1 MSDQDAGAELAE
13 LIDFIAR
20 ALVDLP
26 DEVDVTEVAGE
37 QTSVLE
43 LRVAPEDIGRVIGKQ
58 GRTVRAMRTL
68 LSAVSMKL
76 RRRAVLEI
84 IE

>member
-1 MSDQDAGAELAE
+1 LSDKDAGAELAE

-26 DEVDVTEVAGE
+26 DEVEVTEVAGE

-43 LRVAPEDIGRVIGKQ
+43 LRVAAEDIGRVIGKQ

>member
-1 MSDQDAGAELAE
+1 MSDSDSGAQLAE
-13 LIDFIAR
+13 LVEFIAR
-20 ALVDLP
+20 ALVDVP
-26 DEVDVTEVAGE
+26 EGVEVTEVAGE

-43 LRVAPEDIGRVIGKQ
+43 LRVAPEDVGKVIGKQ
-58 GRTVRAMRTL
+58 GRTARAMRTL